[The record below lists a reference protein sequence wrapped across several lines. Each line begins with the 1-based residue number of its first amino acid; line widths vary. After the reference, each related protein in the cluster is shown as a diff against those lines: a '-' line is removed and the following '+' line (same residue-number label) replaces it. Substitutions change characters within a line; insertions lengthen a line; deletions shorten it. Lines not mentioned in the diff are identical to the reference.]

1 MKSRADADT
10 FVVSMAGNR
19 EHCISLSFHGPSW
32 SGVRIKTL
40 SMHSCPRD
48 GRNLFSFFDF
58 AIGLSAFMIAPD

>member
-32 SGVRIKTL
+32 SGIRIKTL
-40 SMHSCPRD
+40 CIAAREMVIICS
-48 GRNLFSFFDF
+48 
-58 AIGLSAFMIAPD
+58 LSSALPLGFLPS